1 VIDVLLSFPMI
12 LGCFLFTGL
21 TTAFGLAVYA
31 VTFHLHQRRQT
42 DAVMKEIED
51 VTGNLLRVVGWLFT
65 LLLSLTF
72 TNVMAERTAAENAIE
87 SEVRALADVHHV
99 LRRFDLEGT
108 RGIQAIL
115 VDYTQAVIDDDWPA
129 LAQGRLSERVD
140 TSLLRLEDAVLNL
153 KATGATEETLR
164 SRAIADVDLISD
176 YRMSRL
182 QQAREQPPLVLIV
195 VFTGYLVTMVYFGVY
210 QPRRVVVGLISFY
223 TAFVGVVIYLILAM
237 SNPFQGV
244 MAIDAAPL
252 EYVIETMRDDSG
264 DRSR

>member
-1 VIDVLLSFPMI
+1 MIEALLSLPT
-12 LGCFLFTGL
+12 LVGCVVFMGL
-21 TTAFGLAVYA
+21 TTAAGLAVYI
-31 VTFHLHQRRQT
+31 VTFRLHARHQSE
-42 DAVMKEIED
+42 DAMKEIGQA
-51 VTGNLLRVVGWLFT
+51 TSNLMRVVGWLFT

-72 TNVMAERTAAENAIE
+72 TNVVGELAVTESAIE
-87 SEVRALADVHHV
+87 SEAAAISDVHHN
-99 LRRFDLEGT
+99 LRRFGPEET
-108 RGIQAIL
+108 RELQTLL

-210 QPRRVVVGLISFY
+210 KPRRVVVGLMSFY

-237 SNPFQGV
+237 SDPFQGATV
-244 MAIDAAPL
+244 IDSAPFEFVL
-252 EYVIETMRDDSG
+252 ETMRSDSG
-264 DRSR
+264 V